1 MYYQHNPFMQLN
13 TSNPDYSGMFSFLIN
28 ELQAAE
34 DKGQRVWI
42 NAHIATGWDGGSA
55 MPNGADYF
63 YQIVERYSPH
73 VIANIFFGHSH
84 EDQFSVFYKNNG
96 TSQTKGNALMTGWTG
111 PSLTPLQNLN
121 SGYRMYE
128 VDTGSWEVMEA
139 YTFYSDVGTY
149 ADLPGEGDK
158 GPVFKLEYSTR
169 DAYGA
174 AVNWPS
180 NAPLNATFWHGVTE
194 AMERNS
200 TLVELFTQYQGKS
213 SSKSKKCDT
222 EECAKAKICYM
233 RSGSTALGKQCKSG
247 YGSVQ

>member
-1 MYYQHNPFMQLN
+1 
-13 TSNPDYSGMFSFLIN
+13 MFSFLID
-28 ELQAAE
+28 ELQSAE
-34 DKGQRVWI
+34 DKKQRVWI
-42 NAHIATGWDGGSA
+42 NAHIPTGWDGGSA
-55 MPNGADYF
+55 LPNQADYF

-84 EDQFSVFYKNNG
+84 EDQFTLYYKNNG
-96 TSQTKGNALMTGWTG
+96 TDQRKENALVTGWVG
-111 PSLTPLQNLN
+111 PSMTPLQNLN

-128 VDTGSWEVMEA
+128 VDTGNWEVMEA
-139 YTFYSDVGTY
+139 YTFYSDVGAYTNL
-149 ADLPGEGDK
+149 DGKGEGPGK
-158 GPVFKLEYSTR
+158 GPVFELEYSTR
-169 DAYGA
+169 AAYGP

-180 NAPLNATFWHGVTE
+180 DAPLNATFWHGVTE
-194 AMERNS
+194 AMERNR

-213 SSKSKKCDT
+213 SSKSKKCET